1 MSDSYF
7 TLLKYEIGIFFE
19 TQLFG
24 LSSFLFHHLNY
35 LESNTFLKLSKYHW
49 ICQICFGIK
58 IISNTPLS
66 CKNRKS
72 IPSLNAFDTIVCSCV
87 CENNVSQTLSLA
99 NVMVLKN

>member
-1 MSDSYF
+1 MSDSKL
-7 TLLKYEIGIFFE
+7 TLLTYQASDFFK
-19 TQLFG
+19 LYG
-24 LSSFLFHHLNY
+24 VSCFLFHYWDN
-35 LESNTFLKLSKYHW
+35 LESNIFLKLSKYHW

-58 IISNTPLS
+58 IISNKPLS
-66 CKNRKS
+66 CENRKS

>member
-1 MSDSYF
+1 M
-7 TLLKYEIGIFFE
+7 KYVIFFE
-19 TQLFG
+19 IC
-24 LSSFLFHHLNY
+24 SILFHHLNN
-35 LESNTFLKLSKYHW
+35 LGTNIFLKLSKYHW

-58 IISNTPLS
+58 IISNKPLS